1 MSGGIDPVVLRQLLD
16 EAAERGA
23 RRALADLGIHDV
35 DAADDLRELR
45 ALLEAWRDAK
55 RTMRRTVVR
64 WVTTLVLV
72 GLAVWAGARFKFFA
86 G

>member
-1 MSGGIDPVVLRQLLD
+1 MDPAALRQLLD
-16 EAAERGA
+16 EAAEKGA

-64 WVTTLVLV
+64 WLTTLVLV
-72 GLAVWAGARFKFFA
+72 GLAVWVGAKFKIF
-86 G
+86 GG